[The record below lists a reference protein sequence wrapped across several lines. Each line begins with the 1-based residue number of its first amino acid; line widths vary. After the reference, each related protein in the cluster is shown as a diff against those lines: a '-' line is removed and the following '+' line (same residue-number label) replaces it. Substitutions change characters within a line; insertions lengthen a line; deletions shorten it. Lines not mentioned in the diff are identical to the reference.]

1 MVGIV
6 ESVVPQPTARSLPP
20 PAVALLALVDRLR
33 SRRVPVGIDQAIS
46 FLAAVSTLPLKDWR
60 ALFMAG
66 RSTLITSVEDFD
78 AYGSAFSEVFLDMSD
93 PLAPPARPA
102 TILDPIGDEAARMVE
117 RPNVAT
123 VVDLADQS
131 GGMSAS
137 AEGVQGGRL
146 FPAVTPGERATMDRL
161 VVAWKALDADVV
173 ARRHRPARRG
183 DDLDLRRTLR
193 RLHRTYGEVV
203 DMRWRV
209 PSRRPRRVLLI
220 VDVSG
225 SMRRELRRH
234 LLVARSAIEALGCP
248 EVFTCGTRLHC
259 ITGAMST
266 DSADSALALAG
277 RRVDDWEGGT
287 LLSESFERL
296 IAQRSNQSK
305 VRGAFVIVIS
315 DGLERDGI
323 DRFERSVARLARNA
337 HRLVWVS
344 PLAASSTY
352 RPVTRGIRAA
362 LPHLD
367 GLVGADSLDDF
378 EQAIGRLAEVT
389 CRRRGGAQRYL
400 REQVHS
406 TKSVRE
412 GDL

>member
-1 MVGIV
+1 
-6 ESVVPQPTARSLPP
+6 
-20 PAVALLALVDRLR
+20 
-33 SRRVPVGIDQAIS
+33 
-46 FLAAVSTLPLKDWR
+46 
-60 ALFMAG
+60 
-66 RSTLITSVEDFD
+66 
-78 AYGSAFSEVFLDMSD
+78 
-93 PLAPPARPA
+93 
-102 TILDPIGDEAARMVE
+102 MVE

-137 AEGVQGGRL
+137 VERVQGGRL
-146 FPAVTPGERATMDRL
+146 FPAVTPGERAAMDRL
-161 VVAWKALDADVV
+161 VAAWKAFDADVV
-173 ARRHRPARRG
+173 TRRRRPARRG

-193 RLHRTYGEVV
+193 RLHRTHGEVV
-203 DMRWRV
+203 DMAWRV
-209 PSRRPRRVLLI
+209 PSRRPRCVLLI

-234 LLVARSAIEALGCP
+234 LLVARSAIEALGRP
-248 EVFTCGTRLHC
+248 EVFTCGTRLHR

>member
-1 MVGIV
+1 MG
-6 ESVVPQPTARSLPP
+6 T
-20 PAVALLALVDRLR
+20 
-33 SRRVPVGIDQAIS
+33 DQAIS

-102 TILDPIGDEAARMVE
+102 TILDLIGDEAVRMVE

-203 DMRWRV
+203 DMAWRV
-209 PSRRPRRVLLI
+209 PSRRP
-220 VDVSG
+220 
-225 SMRRELRRH
+225 
-234 LLVARSAIEALGCP
+234 
-248 EVFTCGTRLHC
+248 
-259 ITGAMST
+259 
-266 DSADSALALAG
+266 
-277 RRVDDWEGGT
+277 
-287 LLSESFERL
+287 
-296 IAQRSNQSK
+296 
-305 VRGAFVIVIS
+305 
-315 DGLERDGI
+315 
-323 DRFERSVARLARNA
+323 
-337 HRLVWVS
+337 
-344 PLAASSTY
+344 
-352 RPVTRGIRAA
+352 
-362 LPHLD
+362 
-367 GLVGADSLDDF
+367 
-378 EQAIGRLAEVT
+378 
-389 CRRRGGAQRYL
+389 
-400 REQVHS
+400 
-406 TKSVRE
+406 
-412 GDL
+412 